1 MDAGFRSMRNTDLIL
16 PISFK
21 SAQKTGSAL
30 LHYI

>member
-1 MDAGFRSMRNTDLIL
+1 MDAGLRSMRNTDLTL

-21 SAQKTGSAL
+21 TAQKTGSVL